1 MVICGGLS
9 NERDISLVSGQQ
21 VYTSIDKN
29 KYNAYLLDVSVKGW
43 KILDQS
49 KSGNFTSQQKR
60 TLPIVVPTSA
70 GIKKIWESADVAF
83 LALHGNFGEDGQIQ
97 SLLNIARIPYTGSG
111 ILASSLAM
119 DKYRSTQLA
128 EYVGLD
134 VPKSLLVFKTDLNPT
149 LYTKIEKVIGFP
161 CFVKPNRSGSSMGS
175 GIATDKAM
183 LKEKLQDAFSHDSE
197 VIIQERIIGREMTCA
212 VFGDTGLTVTPF
224 PPVEI
229 KTDALFFDRNVKY
242 DSKTVELC
250 PAPLSKKETKHIQ
263 EYASVIHQALGCSGV
278 TRSDFILADSG
289 VFYYL
294 ETNTIPGLTETS
306 LAPKEARAY
315 GLSFKEYIDL
325 QIITAH
331 KKHD

>member
-9 NERDISLVSGQQ
+9 NERDISLLSGRQ
-21 VYTSIDKN
+21 VYQNLDTK
-29 KYNAYLLDVSVKGW
+29 KYNAYLVDVSQTGW

-49 KSGNFTSQQKR
+49 KAGNFLKEKKR
-60 TLPIVVPTSA
+60 TLSLVTFS
-70 GIKKIWESADVAF
+70 GMMKKIAESADVAF
-83 LALHGNFGEDGQIQ
+83 LALHGQFGEDGQIQ
-97 SLLNIARIPYTGSG
+97 ALFDIVGIPYTGSG
-111 ILASSLAM
+111 VLGSSLAM

-134 VPKSLLVFKTDLNPT
+134 VPKSLLVFKTDLTPT
-149 LYTKIEKVIGFP
+149 LYTKIEKVLGFP
-161 CFVKPNRSGSSMGS
+161 CFVKPNRSGSSVGS
-175 GIATDKAM
+175 GIATNKAI

-197 VIIQERIIGREMTCA
+197 VIIQERIVGRELTCA
-212 VFGDTGLTVTPF
+212 VFGNTGLTVTPF

-242 DSKTVELC
+242 DSKTIELC
-250 PAPLSKKETKHIQ
+250 PAPLSKTQTKHIQ
-263 EYASVIHQALGCSGV
+263 EYASVIHQALGCNGV

-289 VFYYL
+289 IFYYL

-325 QIITAH
+325 QIITAQQN
-331 KKHD
+331 HD